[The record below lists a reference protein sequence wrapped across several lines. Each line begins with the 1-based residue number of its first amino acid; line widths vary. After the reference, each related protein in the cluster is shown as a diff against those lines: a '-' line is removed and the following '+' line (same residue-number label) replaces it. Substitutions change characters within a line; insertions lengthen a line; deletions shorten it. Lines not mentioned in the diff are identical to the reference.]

1 MNQRENELPWPDHV
15 SNLIS
20 NTSEVQKLIRI
31 HQAITGGQR
40 GRPPDLE
47 ALHKSGVVLL
57 VACWEAY
64 IEDLAA
70 NAFCVLLDNAASPD
84 VFPTRVL
91 TLASR
96 SLRGDDDERK
106 VWELAGDGWR
116 SVLEAHRDN
125 LFERYIGRL
134 NTPRPAQVDTLFES
148 LIGLRSLSKHWK
160 WKGMT
165 NKKAVAKLDELI
177 TLRGEI
183 AHRVTASQPVQR
195 RYVEGAVEFIN
206 RLAAISS
213 NTVVQYIIELSGVTP
228 WTVVMYGKTG

>member
-84 VFPTRVL
+84 VFPTS
-91 TLASR
+91 TLP
-96 SLRGDDDERK
+96 RK
-106 VWELAGDGWR
+106 
-116 SVLEAHRDN
+116 
-125 LFERYIGRL
+125 F
-134 NTPRPAQVDTLFES
+134 
-148 LIGLRSLSKHWK
+148 
-160 WKGMT
+160 
-165 NKKAVAKLDELI
+165 
-177 TLRGEI
+177 
-183 AHRVTASQPVQR
+183 
-195 RYVEGAVEFIN
+195 
-206 RLAAISS
+206 
-213 NTVVQYIIELSGVTP
+213 
-228 WTVVMYGKTG
+228 

>member
-1 MNQRENELPWPDHV
+1 MSFRLVPYHESFDM
-15 SNLIS
+15 LIS
-20 NTSEVQKLIRI
+20 ACNGVLNISKLMWP
-31 HQAITGGQR
+31 G
-40 GRPPDLE
+40 
-47 ALHKSGVVLL
+47 
-57 VACWEAY
+57 
-64 IEDLAA
+64 
-70 NAFCVLLDNAASPD
+70 
-84 VFPTRVL
+84 TRVL

-213 NTVVQYIIELSGVTP
+213 NTVAQYIIELSGVTP